1 MDNKKV
7 KVLIGDDS
15 TEYGI
20 ACANELRALGL
31 YVVTAGGMEE

>member
-15 TEYGI
+15 TEYGLPVPMN
-20 ACANELRALGL
+20 CVRWDFTL
-31 YVVTAGGMEE
+31 